1 MKNKKSL
8 LSIVSIG
15 VAGLLILALAEGLN
29 AKPRSSATEPSEQLL
44 ELQNRVD
51 SIEEQLKKTIGIVN
65 RLSEKVRALS
75 EPVKQPDSDVA
86 RLNRLDSTLQVL
98 ESATAALSNE
108 LVRIQRQVTQNA
120 RRASY
125 TDSINFEILSQL
137 VILEN
142 RIVSLGAILN
152 EKKAVTEAKLSAEPY
167 STEGD
172 YRDRYLQ
179 ALTSYQNGDHET
191 AIQLF
196 RQLLNEDK
204 YHELADNAQYWIGE
218 CFYSMK
224 QYRRAIVEFEKVFA
238 FKNSNKED
246 DAQFKLGLCYAAMG
260 ERNKAIDEFQRL
272 IDYYPQSEYVNNA
285 KQFMKQSHD

>member
-65 RLSEKVRALS
+65 RLSEKVRVLS

-108 LVRIQRQVTQNA
+108 LVLIQRQVTQNT

-152 EKKAVTEAKLSAEPY
+152 EKKAVTEAKPSVEAH

-179 ALTSYQNGDHET
+179 ALTCYQNSDHET

>member
-152 EKKAVTEAKLSAEPY
+152 EKKAVTEAKLSAEPH

-179 ALTSYQNGDHET
+179 ALTCYQNGDHET

>member
-1 MKNKKSL
+1 MKNKNLL
-8 LSIVSIG
+8 LSTVSVTGIC
-15 VAGLLILALAEGLN
+15 LLCMLFATHTV
-29 AKPRSSATEPSEQLL
+29 AKPKTKDAGPNEELTSLQTQVDNIEQKLNKTVKL
-44 ELQNRVD
+44 MNSLSGKVKD
-51 SIEEQLKKTIGIVN
+51 LGSIE
-65 RLSEKVRALS
+65 AA
-75 EPVKQPDSDVA
+75 PDNYSGQIDQ
-86 RLNRLDSTLQVL
+86 LDSALHVL
-98 ESATAALSNE
+98 ESVAAAMSNDFVK
-108 LVRIQRQVTQNA
+108 LQRQVSQNA

-142 RIVSLGAILN
+142 RIVSLGASLSETKSI
-152 EKKAVTEAKLSAEPY
+152 KDTEPVSRTPVSGGTYK
-167 STEGD
+167 
-172 YRDRYLQ
+172 DRYLQ
-179 ALTSYQNGDHET
+179 ALTFHQNGSNEES
-191 AIQLF
+191 IGLF

-260 ERNKAIDEFQRL
+260 ERDKAVDEFQRL
-272 IDYYPQSEYVNNA
+272 IDYYPQSEFITNA
-285 KQFMKQSHD
+285 KQFVK